1 MIPTGSPKCHK
12 IVWGQA
18 YVVDIIGSLHI
29 RIEMIVKILMIR
41 TRPHVLS
48 NMFRRPHHEL
58 LYLQSE
64 CAPKSKVLVSV

>member
-1 MIPTGSPKCHK
+1 MISAECHK

-58 LYLQSE
+58 LNYTCSRNVLQ
-64 CAPKSKVLVSV
+64 KVRS